1 MRHLAVGFC
10 AITPLAIALGSFSF
24 AAEPSLEP
32 VRGVGCYAYGDE
44 DTPAKAKK
52 AALALAQEQAVK
64 SYRVYVQSSSTVKN
78 FQLEDDLIQSASA
91 GMLQDV
97 QIEKQEEKGREIC
110 VTLTAKLSPTK
121 IEDLIQQRVKAKEIA
136 QAAQASLLSA
146 GSSFGVR
153 VWVNKSD
160 GKYTEGEPLIV
171 SVQSDRDAYLK
182 LDYYQADGTVVHLV
196 PNIYGGNAFM
206 KAGQTYTFGGQGG
219 REAFTIT
226 GPFGAETI
234 KAIASTQPFGA
245 EFTATKNVEESR
257 GYLQGLTRGLRGVR
271 VEASGQGHAELAE
284 AAAALTTVS
293 KATAD
298 HSATLGTKGL
308 QRGGGR
314 SQ

>member
-1 MRHLAVGFC
+1 MRRLAVSFC
-10 AITPLAIALGSFSF
+10 ILTCLVIALGSPSF

-32 VRGVGCYAYGDE
+32 VRGVGCYAFGDE

-64 SYRVYVQSSSTVKN
+64 SYRVYIESASTVKN
-78 FQLEDDLIQSASA
+78 FQLEEDLIQSASA

-97 QIEKQEEKGREIC
+97 KIEKQEEKGREIC
-110 VTLTAKLSPTK
+110 VTITAKLSPTK
-121 IEDLIQQRVKAKEIA
+121 VEDLIQQRLKAKEIA
-136 QAAQASLLSA
+136 QAAQASLLSS

-153 VWVNKSD
+153 VWVNKPE

-206 KAGQTYTFGGQGG
+206 KAGQTYTFGEGG
-219 REAFTIT
+219 REAFSIT

-245 EFTATKNVEESR
+245 EFAATKSVEESR

-271 VEASGQGHAELAE
+271 VEASSQGRAELAE
-284 AAAALTTVS
+284 AAIGLTTVS
-293 KATAD
+293 KVTAD
-298 HSATLGTKGL
+298 HKASLGSGAPRKGI
-308 QRGGGR
+308 GR